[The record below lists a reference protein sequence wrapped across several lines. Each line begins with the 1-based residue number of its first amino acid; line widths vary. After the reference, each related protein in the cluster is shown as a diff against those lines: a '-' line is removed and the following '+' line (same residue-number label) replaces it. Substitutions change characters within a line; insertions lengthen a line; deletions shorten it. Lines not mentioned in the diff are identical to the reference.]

1 MARLLLVE
9 DELKLGATLKEGL
22 ERAQYTVDLAR
33 DGEEALDFA
42 RVGAYDVIV
51 LDIMLPKLSGF
62 EVCQQLRTD
71 GVRTPIL
78 MLTARDAVADRIKG
92 LDTGADDY
100 LVKPFAFGELLARIR
115 SLLRRDAPTRD
126 AIVRVAELTLDPAA
140 QRVEWQ
146 GKPIDLTAR
155 EYRILE
161 TLMRRPTWIVSREGL
176 IESVW
181 GFDFTDTS
189 NLVEVYIGRHSPQ
202 ADRGW
207 RAHADPD
214 GTRRRLPSAGASLV
228 IRRMATTLTTRRWSQ
243 LPARTRLTLW
253 YVALLAG
260 TLMVLIG
267 LGQWL
272 TSRSLYATQDDL
284 LRSKAAAVATEV
296 DMEKGRIEFPDDGP
310 RNVFPSVA
318 DGLSVVR
325 VWDREGGQIFKGMPI
340 GSFPDRDP
348 ATLDARLR
356 RRRTAS
362 RRSRTL
368 MIRSACTSSRL
379 SGRARWSVRWRSAA
393 PRPRSTLCSAS
404 CAT

>member
-9 DELKLGATLKEGL
+9 DELKLGATLEEGL

-42 RVGAYDVIV
+42 RVSTYDVIV
-51 LDIMLPKLSGF
+51 LDVMLPKLSGF

-189 NLVEVYIGRHSPQ
+189 NLVEVYIGRI
-202 ADRGW
+202 
-207 RAHADPD
+207 
-214 GTRRRLPSAGASLV
+214 RRKLTEAGAP
-228 IRRMATTLTTRRWSQ
+228 TLIQTVRG
-243 LPARTRLTLW
+243 
-253 YVALLAG
+253 AG
-260 TLMVLIG
+260 
-267 LGQWL
+267 
-272 TSRSLYATQDDL
+272 Y
-284 LRSKAAAVATEV
+284 
-296 DMEKGRIEFPDDGP
+296 
-310 RNVFPSVA
+310 
-318 DGLSVVR
+318 
-325 VWDREGGQIFKGMPI
+325 
-340 GSFPDRDP
+340 
-348 ATLDARLR
+348 RLR
-356 RRRTAS
+356 EPAS
-362 RRSRTL
+362 
-368 MIRSACTSSRL
+368 
-379 SGRARWSVRWRSAA
+379 
-393 PRPRSTLCSAS
+393 
-404 CAT
+404 